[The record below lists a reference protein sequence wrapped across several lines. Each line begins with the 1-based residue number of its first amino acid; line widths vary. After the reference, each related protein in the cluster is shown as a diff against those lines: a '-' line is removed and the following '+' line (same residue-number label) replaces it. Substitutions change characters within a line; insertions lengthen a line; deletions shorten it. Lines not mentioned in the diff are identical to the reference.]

1 MPMRMRDEQ
10 KDKALHV
17 SCEGWTGVAFGV
29 ALFAD
34 VCTDVAALAIQ
45 KEGGEAALRL
55 FDPYAPAED
64 VFAGGRSKD
73 ARIALYSN
81 HYQHGLN
88 QQKTTA
94 QPCSAAGGRGAVH
107 RPRPSLRAV
116 AGRQIGQG
124 KEDRRGAGSS
134 ALFLVRN
141 SAFIIL
147 TIVQPCFRDNGNH
160 GRQKLSKTRGFRIR
174 ASSFPRLLTEGLQV
188 RVLPEEP
195 RRSHDVQPAFLCAG
209 NG

>member
-45 KEGGEAALRL
+45 KEGGKAALRL

-81 HYQHGLN
+81 HYQHGFEPTEDDLHN
-88 QQKTTA
+88 LA
-94 QPCSAAGGRGAVH
+94 SLPEGALRIAALLLVFAPCAHAR
-107 RPRPSLRAV
+107 RRPSPARVSGGAMIPF
-116 AGRQIGQG
+116 AGHGQ
-124 KEDRRGAGSS
+124 
-134 ALFLVRN
+134 
-141 SAFIIL
+141 
-147 TIVQPCFRDNGNH
+147 
-160 GRQKLSKTRGFRIR
+160 
-174 ASSFPRLLTEGLQV
+174 
-188 RVLPEEP
+188 
-195 RRSHDVQPAFLCAG
+195 
-209 NG
+209 